1 MAHLGSPPAPIG
13 SPQDER
19 RELISQDALLWR
31 IEPTIPS
38 RSFIWHPAAKLPVRV
53 VFERTTEC
61 LELPQEQTSVSASLM
76 SANDPKQTL
85 RERPNGRERVCSGFA
100 INRYSV
106 DDLSARGK
114 PKVGAAQGF
123 GGSDANVFHDRHG
136 LDHRDVQWPYPI
148 RRQVHHVA
156 RHRGRRLRQKYS
168 NPAIL

>member
-1 MAHLGSPPAPIG
+1 MGGMNGRLSRMQIKGEGWPTWVRPRHPL
-13 SPQDER
+13 DR
-19 RELISQDALLWR
+19 RRTEAELISQDALLWR

-100 INRYSV
+100 INRY
-106 DDLSARGK
+106 
-114 PKVGAAQGF
+114 
-123 GGSDANVFHDRHG
+123 
-136 LDHRDVQWPYPI
+136 
-148 RRQVHHVA
+148 
-156 RHRGRRLRQKYS
+156 
-168 NPAIL
+168 